1 MIAFSE
7 TNAFSTTDLAFSSTD
22 QSLSEK
28 FGLLNIDRPISSF
41 FFDQF
46 YLFLIYVIADKNA
59 TVSAFKI
66 FHSSNSRVRY
76 LDNKVIRNRS
86 LTKKT
91 K

>member
-1 MIAFSE
+1 MVAFSR
-7 TNAFSTTDLAFSSTD
+7 TDAFSTFDLVFSSTD

-28 FGLLNIDRPISSF
+28 LGLLNIDRPISSF

-76 LDNKVIRNRS
+76 LDNKVIRNQS
-86 LTKKT
+86 LRKKN
-91 K
+91 